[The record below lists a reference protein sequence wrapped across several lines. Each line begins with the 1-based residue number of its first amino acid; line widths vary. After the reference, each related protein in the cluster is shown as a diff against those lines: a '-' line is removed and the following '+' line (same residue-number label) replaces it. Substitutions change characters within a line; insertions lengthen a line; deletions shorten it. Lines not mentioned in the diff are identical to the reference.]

1 MKHLHLSAALV
12 ALTAAAASA
21 DPVIDRIESVVAKG
35 RRLDV
40 TVEATFA
47 AAGTVAISG
56 DVNGIPVNVRK
67 RMKAG
72 HRVAK
77 LRLDARKFRLRGLSS
92 GVYFNLQIEATESAG
107 AKVAQ
112 ELKAVIPVPC
122 IVLPGF
128 GNETTPGAFAVF
140 ATGLNAAAGGIYT
153 TSGDHPT
160 LVVHEYPSQ
169 SASIANLGKGLV
181 PDVAKA
187 LRGTV
192 FKKVD
197 LVGYS
202 YGGIVA
208 RSFMNQ
214 GGASRV
220 RNCVFLATPNEGTP
234 LAYLAVGL
242 SNAGTL
248 DAFLGQN
255 AALATLVQQFLTA
268 DAKQSLRNLYPTYPW
283 ALMQNPLTGRLG
295 PVPTQFLE
303 AVLGPSD
310 TPLTAMNAIAPPPT
324 VTFHAFYYT
333 STGLGQLGTVDTV
346 DVSAMLTGGQ
356 IDPAS
361 VATGAGDGVAPAHS
375 VTMESIPAWHGA
387 IHPHDLGAGTHLT
400 ATTDLTALAGIA
412 AIVGK

>member
-1 MKHLHLSAALV
+1 MKHLSLTAALV

-21 DPVIDRIESVVAKG
+21 DPVIDRVESAVAKG

-40 TVEATFA
+40 TIEATFS
-47 AAGTVAISG
+47 AAGTVAITG
-56 DVNGIPVNVRK
+56 DVNGIPVSIRK
-67 RMKAG
+67 RMKPG
-72 HRVAK
+72 HRIAK
-77 LRLDARKFRLRGLSS
+77 LKLDAKKLKLRGLTG
-92 GVYFNLQIEATESAG
+92 GVYFNLQVEANETAG
-107 AKVAQ
+107 QKVAQ

-140 ATGLNAAAGGIYT
+140 ATGLNAAAGGMFT
-153 TSGDHPT
+153 TAGDHPT
-160 LVVHEYPSQ
+160 LVVHEYASQ
-169 SASIANLGKGLV
+169 SASTANLGKTLAPV
-181 PDVAKA
+181 VTKA

-192 FKKVD
+192 FKSVD

-208 RSFMNQ
+208 RSYLNQ

-248 DAFLGQN
+248 DTFLGQN
-255 AALATLVQQFLTA
+255 AALATMAQQFLTA
-268 DAKQSLRNLYPTYPW
+268 EAKQSLRNLYPTYSW
-283 ALMQNPLTGRLG
+283 ALMTNPFTGGLG
-295 PVPTQFLE
+295 PVPTPFLE
-303 AVLGPSD
+303 AALGPSD
-310 TPLTAMNAIAPPPT
+310 TPLAAMNAIAPPAA
-324 VTFHAFYYT
+324 VNFHAFYYT

-356 IDPAS
+356 IDPTS

-375 VTMESIPAWHGA
+375 VTMDQVPAWHGV

-400 ATTDLTALAGIA
+400 ATTDLNALAGIA